1 MTDEKP
7 RVIIIPPKP
16 ELQQTTTV
24 TKQLRVAA
32 YCRVSTKEEEQAS
45 SYEAQC
51 EYYTDKIMSNKEWTM
66 AGIFADEGITG
77 TSTKKRTEFLRMIR
91 QCKQKKIDLILTKS
105 VSRFARNVKE
115 ALSYTRKLKL
125 LGIGVQFEEDGIN
138 TLAMADEMLL
148 NTFAAIAQEESK
160 SISQNQRLSIVKR
173 MESGEYIASNAP
185 YGYRLIDKKLVIYE
199 PEAEVVR
206 WIFAAYLNGMSTVE
220 IAHELSAKSVLTK
233 GKKEQWKANRIAYIL
248 SNEKYDG
255 DTLFQKYYG
264 EETVPFKK
272 HRNYGE
278 VDQFFARNTHDA
290 ILPQGMFQAAQTLL
304 QSRGRKFG
312 RKMSQSEYPLTS
324 RIRCSECGA
333 FYHRKVRNG
342 TVKWVCSRHAAD
354 TTACNSGYYSEE
366 RIYDGIITMINKL
379 RFCEEDILGQTIQ
392 KLEFAAAAYKRNNRA
407 ASQLSQ
413 SIAELNA
420 KLLALERL
428 RTKGYLAADIYHT
441 QAREIR
447 QQLDKLKTERYSS
460 FESKILTML
469 EDVRKL
475 KSLIDE
481 LEQPLE
487 VFDEKLFHEIVTDIC
502 INHHDEMTVT
512 LLGGL
517 RFTEQI

>member
-1 MTDEKP
+1 MKADN
-7 RVIIIPPKP
+7 RP
-16 ELQQTTTV
+16 EFQ
-24 TKQLRVAA
+24 
-32 YCRVSTKEEEQAS
+32 
-45 SYEAQC
+45 
-51 EYYTDKIMSNKEWTM
+51 
-66 AGIFADEGITG
+66 
-77 TSTKKRTEFLRMIR
+77 RMIR
-91 QCKQKKIDLILTKS
+91 MCELHQIDLILTKS

-125 LGIGVQFEEDGIN
+125 LGVGVQFEEDGVN

-160 SISQNQRLSIVKR
+160 SISQNQRLSIAKR
-173 MESGEYIASNAP
+173 MEAGEYIASNAP

-220 IAHELSAKSVLTK
+220 IAHELSAKSVPTK
-233 GKKEQWKANRIAYIL
+233 EKKNSGKRTELHISCPMKNTMGIRYSKNTMARKLCHSKTSQLRR
-248 SNEKYDG
+248 DG
-255 DTLFQKYYG
+255 S
-264 EETVPFKK
+264 V
-272 HRNYGE
+272 
-278 VDQFFARNTHDA
+278 FARNTHNA
-290 ILPQGMFQAAQTLL
+290 ILPQGMFQAVQTLL

-312 RKMSQSEYPLTS
+312 KRMTQAEYPLTS
-324 RIRCSECGA
+324 RIRCSECGS

-342 TVKWVCSRHAAD
+342 IVKWVCSKHAAD
-354 TTACNSGYYSEE
+354 TATCNSGYYSEE

-392 KLEFAAAAYKRNNRA
+392 KLEFAAAAYKRNNRT

-420 KLLALERL
+420 KLHALERL